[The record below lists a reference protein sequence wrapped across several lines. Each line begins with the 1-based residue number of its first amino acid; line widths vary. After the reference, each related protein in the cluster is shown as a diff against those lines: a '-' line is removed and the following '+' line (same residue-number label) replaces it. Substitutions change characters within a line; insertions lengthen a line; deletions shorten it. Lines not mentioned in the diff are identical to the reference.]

1 MAFGSLSGR
10 VFLLHGAAN
19 QLLASKFGQ
28 TLWITRPSVN
38 EESKCSFHP
47 ESEPEYSFS
56 QQDFPCVINLS

>member
-28 TLWITRPSVN
+28 TLWITRPPVN
-38 EESKCSFHP
+38 EESKYAASTPSLNQNTH
-47 ESEPEYSFS
+47 
-56 QQDFPCVINLS
+56 FPSKTFPV